1 MRRSRRVNLEED
13 SSAVDKRALPKL
25 RPKRDS
31 RTEALLRLQRAAGN
45 ASVSALFEEEGGVAA
60 ASSVREVIAS
70 PGRPLDDATRQAM
83 ESRLGQDFS
92 GVRVHED
99 GRASESAKTVNAAAY
114 TVGNNIVLG
123 EGVSPQSEAG
133 KRTLAHELTH
143 VVQQRSGPVAGT
155 PAPGGISVSDPSDR
169 FEQEAERVAGRAT
182 TPAREGPSGGVSLA
196 SVQRE
201 AEEESSAG
209 IPVVQRE
216 PPTYGISPGKLQL
229 DPDIE
234 AEILRIRIE
243 RLLHPPDV
251 LSALQNVHLNLAE
264 PAKSEA
270 FDFKPAP
277 KEEPLVTPGPGP
289 DTPRAGSPDD
299 VVSAILK
306 VKTVD
311 TAVSRLRLDASD
323 RIKHDWRSLSGGE
336 KAAVIVTSVV
346 IGGAAIGGVASDPKS
361 REWALQQ
368 LDGKE
373 APVPGIDGLSIQFN
387 RPDPHNVGVML
398 KFDVGSHLPKSWGF
412 GGGD

>member
-1 MRRSRRVNLEED
+1 MRRSRRLSPEEE
-13 SSAVDKRALPKL
+13 AKTA
-25 RPKRDS
+25 DS
-31 RTEALLRLQRAAGN
+31 RAQHVLRTDRDARTETLLRLQRAAGN
-45 ASVSALFEEEGGVAA
+45 ASVSALIEEEGASA
-60 ASSVREVIAS
+60 ASSVKQVIGS
-70 PGRPLDDATRQAM
+70 GTGRPLDDATREAM
-83 ESRLGQDFS
+83 EARLGQDFS
-92 GVRVHED
+92 GVKIHAD
-99 GRASESAKTVNAAAY
+99 SKASESAAAVNASAY
-114 TVGNNIVLG
+114 TVGNQIVLG
-123 EGVSPQSEAG
+123 EGVSPDTEAG
-133 KRTLAHELTH
+133 QRTLAHELTH
-143 VVQQRSGPVAGT
+143 VAQQRSGPVAGT
-155 PAPGGISVSDPSDR
+155 PMPGGISVSDPADR
-169 FEQEAERVAGRAT
+169 FEQEA
-182 TPAREGPSGGVSLA
+182 ARTVTQVVGSGAAVPTGASAA

-201 AEEESSAG
+201 LEETKGSL
-209 IPVVQRE
+209 PVLQRE
-216 PPTYGISPGKLQL
+216 PPATGIMPGKLQL

-243 RLLHPPDV
+243 QLLHPPDV

-264 PAKSEA
+264 PAQGGA

-289 DTPRAGSPDD
+289 DTPKAGSADD
-299 VVSAILK
+299 VVSALMK
-306 VKTVD
+306 VHAVD
-311 TAVSRLRLDASD
+311 KAVSRLRLDASD

-346 IGGAAIGGVASDPKS
+346 IGGAALGGVASDPKS

-412 GGGD
+412 GSGD